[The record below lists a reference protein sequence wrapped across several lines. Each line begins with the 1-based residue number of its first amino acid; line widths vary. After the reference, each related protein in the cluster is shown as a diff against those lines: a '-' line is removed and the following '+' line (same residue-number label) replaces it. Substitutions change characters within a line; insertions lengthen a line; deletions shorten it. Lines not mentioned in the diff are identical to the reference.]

1 VTRRRIWSAR
11 AAALAAVFGGAV
23 YLSWRGAQLHLLA
36 EPAYVFFSAELVNYL
51 ALVAA
56 VVLFWTPHRRKPPPP
71 PPAGGVDIFIPVCGE
86 DVEMVEAT
94 LCAALAIKHPHQ
106 TTVLNDGRVAGHEH
120 WRDVLPLCDD
130 YGVRCITR
138 RSGAR
143 GKAGN
148 LNSALTETR
157 GEFIVVLD
165 ADHLARPEL
174 CEMLLGYF
182 EDPEVAFV
190 TSRQCFKLDSGDL
203 LGHQE
208 ALFYSAI
215 QPVKDRDNAAFSC
228 GNGVAYRRSAIEQL
242 GGFSE
247 WNIVEDLYTSYELHA
262 RGWRSAYVGTPVSV
276 GTAPSTAAEM
286 ASQRLRWAT
295 DSLRIFF
302 WDNPLLKRGLTL
314 RQRLHY
320 LHTTAW
326 YLVAAAHLVFL
337 LSPIASILLGIRLL
351 VPGSETTYGLLLAL
365 YLVPVGWML
374 TSHVGWRAA
383 LRTAQVQTFLAP
395 VFALAVP
402 RALFSPPRR
411 HARMRRGGVTRK
423 SSQRQ
428 MSWIT
433 TFQHAVLALLL
444 LSIGVSLARP
454 GLVSWAVVLWAC
466 VLAAAL
472 ATPGSMLGLQRD
484 ATQSLRIA
492 IAAPAIVAAVLVTL
506 TVWAANSVNPVNAR
520 SVVPALV
527 HHSTAHTV
535 VPRPRPLTQAAP
547 TTTRVSQ
554 PLSTPPK
561 NGIYLGVFNRSVAG
575 PPSHPV
581 DLRRYPGAGLRILHR
596 FQAWWGPDRFLGRK
610 WLDAV
615 AAHGAVPMIT
625 WEPWVV
631 RPNGSAT
638 ATQRRGIVGE
648 IAAGQH
654 DLYLKRWARDAR
666 DYGKP
671 LVIRFMHEMNG
682 DWYPWAA
689 NGYGNTPSQFRAA
702 WRHVHTIFATAGAKN
717 VSWVFSIDALAAGT
731 PTKRRTLDHF
741 YPGPRYVDWVGL
753 SGFNWSDPRAGGI
766 LSYERVFRPT
776 YDIVKGYGKPIM
788 LTEMGTATT
797 DERTAPAWVHDV
809 MTSTPTRFP
818 RVKAIVWYDAAHPQR
833 DFSLGTAAL
842 RALRANARHV
852 ALRLRPQRVTRK
864 LRTADTTAR
873 PRASRPMIFHR

>member
-1 VTRRRIWSAR
+1 MSRGRLWGAR
-11 AAALAAVFGGAV
+11 AAALAAVGGGAV
-23 YLSWRGAQLHLLA
+23 YLSWRGGQLHLLH
-36 EPAYVFFSAELVNYL
+36 EPAYVFFAAELVNYL

-56 VVLFWTPHRRKPPPP
+56 VVLFWTPHRRAAPPRPP
-71 PPAGGVDIFIPVCGE
+71 WGAVDVFIPVCGE

-94 LCAALAIKHPHQ
+94 LRAALAIDYPHR
-106 TTVLNDGRVAGHEH
+106 TTVLNDGRIAGHEH

-130 YGVRCITR
+130 YGVRCVTR

-148 LNSALTETR
+148 LNSGLAETN
-157 GEFIVVLD
+157 GDFVVVLD

-182 EDPEVAFV
+182 ADPDVAFV

-228 GNGVAYRRSAIEQL
+228 GNGVAYRRSAIEEI

-337 LSPIASILLGIRLL
+337 LSPIASILLGVRLL
-351 VPGSETTYGLLLAL
+351 VPGTETTYGLLLGL
-365 YLVPVGWML
+365 YLVPVALML
-374 TSHVGWRAA
+374 ISHVGWRAA

-402 RALFSPPRR
+402 RALLSPPWR
-411 HARMRRGGVTRK
+411 HARMHRGGVTRK

-428 MSWIT
+428 MSAIT

-472 ATPGSMLGLQRD
+472 ATPGSMLGLPRD

-492 IAAPAIVAAVLVTL
+492 IAAPAIAAAVLVTM

-520 SVVPALV
+520 SETPTLVRHASTHAVPL
-527 HHSTAHTV
+527 
-535 VPRPRPLTQAAP
+535 PLTQAPP
-547 TTTRVSQ
+547 TITRVSQ

-575 PPSHPV
+575 PPAHPV
-581 DLRRYPGAGLRILHR
+581 SLRRYPGAGLRILHR
-596 FQAWWGPDRFLGRK
+596 FQAWWGPDRFLGRA
-610 WLDAV
+610 WLNAV
-615 AAHGAVPMIT
+615 AARGAVPMIT
-625 WEPWVV
+625 WEPWAVHAD
-631 RPNGSAT
+631 GSA
-638 ATQRRGIVGE
+638 AGTQRRGIDGE
-648 IAAGQH
+648 IAAGLH
-654 DLYLKRWARDAR
+654 DLYIKRWARDAR
-666 DYGKP
+666 AYGKP
-671 LVIRFMHEMNG
+671 MVIRFMHEMNG

-689 NGYGNTPSQFRAA
+689 NGFGNTPAQFRAA
-702 WRHVHTIFATAGAKN
+702 WRHVHTIFRSEGATN

-731 PTKRRTLDHF
+731 PTSRRRLDHF
-741 YPGPRYVDWVGL
+741 YPGSNYVDWVGL
-753 SGFNWSDPRAGGI
+753 SGFNWSDPRSGGI
-766 LSYERVFRPT
+766 LSYERVFRPS
-776 YDIVKGYGKPIM
+776 YEIVKGYGKPVM
-788 LTEMGTATT
+788 LTEMGTATR
-797 DERTAPAWVHDV
+797 DAQTAPAWVHDV
-809 MTSTPTRFP
+809 MTSTPKRFP

-833 DFSLGTAAL
+833 DFSLGPAAL
-842 RALRANARHV
+842 REMRADAHHV

-864 LRTADTTAR
+864 LRPAETIAR
-873 PRASRPMIFHR
+873 PAALRPMMRQR